1 MNGKSRHNWNR
12 KLIRSCD
19 SFTFAR
25 VKSTELNIAY
35 KRTAKHPK
43 GAYHCTTVCV
53 YYYRR
58 QSPVQAHSCAH
69 ARACRIWDDDDVYS
83 ILFCRWAGSLSTYFT
98 YYFTSKPLISPLF
111 SLFSPSFY
119 IVFIAGVAVWMCHF
133 LVLLPSISFSAVP
146 PDEPR
151 VFDTHGKEITTVAGP
166 FREGQE
172 FFLSCQVSGGKPTPK
187 VSWWRNDVEIPGTT
201 HQSIATGAIINNILM
216 RSVPRTYFGTK
227 ILCRAQG
234 SQLIKPVEK
243 EITVQLHCE

>member
-58 QSPVQAHSCAH
+58 QSPVQAHSRAH

-111 SLFSPSFY
+111 SLFPLR
-119 IVFIAGVAVWMCHF
+119 FISCSL
-133 LVLLPSISFSAVP
+133 LVLLSGCVTSWCCCHPFHFRQFRPMSHECSIHTAK
-146 PDEPR
+146 R
-151 VFDTHGKEITTVAGP
+151 
-166 FREGQE
+166 
-172 FFLSCQVSGGKPTPK
+172 
-187 VSWWRNDVEIPGTT
+187 
-201 HQSIATGAIINNILM
+201 
-216 RSVPRTYFGTK
+216 
-227 ILCRAQG
+227 
-234 SQLIKPVEK
+234 
-243 EITVQLHCE
+243 